1 MADRVAPG
9 AFQQLHHFISASTWR
24 PEPLELELV
33 RKAQDL
39 VGGADA
45 VLAIDDTALV
55 KQGSES
61 VGVAHQ
67 YCGQLGKQANCQVLV
82 SLTLARREVPVCVG
96 LRPFLP
102 ESWAWDMDRRLR
114 AGVPLPVEF
123 QPKWRIALEEIDR
136 VRAAGAVFGC
146 VAADAEY
153 GKVAQ
158 FRAGLAERGLRYAVG
173 IPSTQTV
180 YPADVTLEPA
190 PRSPTGR
197 PAKHPVPSVEARTV
211 RETITALPAH
221 AWRFVSWRTGT
232 KGRLR
237 ARFVALRVRVAD
249 GSRLR
254 TGRRLPGSAAW
265 LVCEQRTPDERRY
278 YLTNHPEDTP
288 LAAVAAD
295 IKARWVCEQGHQQMK
310 EAERMRSGPRSSGV
324 PELDSSAPPH
334 RPDHDRSVLSPACA
348 TWGKKGPFR
357 IPGAGKYLLQ

>member
-1 MADRVAPG
+1 M
-9 AFQQLHHFISASTWR
+9 
-24 PEPLELELV
+24 
-33 RKAQDL
+33 
-39 VGGADA
+39 
-45 VLAIDDTALV
+45 
-55 KQGSES
+55 
-61 VGVAHQ
+61 
-67 YCGQLGKQANCQVLV
+67 
-82 SLTLARREVPVCVG
+82 
-96 LRPFLP
+96 
-102 ESWAWDMDRRLR
+102 
-114 AGVPLPVEF
+114 
-123 QPKWRIALEEIDR
+123 
-136 VRAAGAVFGC
+136 
-146 VAADAEY
+146 
-153 GKVAQ
+153 
-158 FRAGLAERGLRYAVG
+158 
-173 IPSTQTV
+173 
-180 YPADVTLEPA
+180 
-190 PRSPTGR
+190 
-197 PAKHPVPSVEARTV
+197 PSVEARTV

-265 LVCEQRTPDERRY
+265 LVCEHPDERRY

-348 TWGKKGPFR
+348 TWGKKGAETTLGPDHLR
-357 IPGAGKYLLQ
+357 SQPCLRSGARS